1 MSFLKDIKR
10 YDNAMLPGVRLPSIK
25 IESKHYKELNLD
37 SSVDNFNFLKV
48 LCYSKLTTT
57 KYQSKE
63 YQNRLTMELDIFKE
77 LEFVDYVLLNW
88 DILNFCHENQIP
100 TGPGRGSAAGSLVLF
115 LIGVTKVDPI
125 KYGLFFERFV
135 SRSRAK
141 KIIKDDITYLEGS
154 LLPDVDN
161 DISYDR
167 RSEVIEYI
175 ERKHHGK
182 TAKIL
187 TLNTLSSKLCIK
199 EWGKIVGEYSES
211 EVNEVS
217 DCIPKIFGRVM
228 PLVDS
233 YKENEKFKEWV
244 DLNKKTFAIGRKIES
259 LNKNTGVHPSGIA
272 ISYYDIQE
280 ICPLQKTSEGDF
292 VTGYDM
298 NYVSELMVKFD
309 VLGLRTLTVVDR
321 VCKSLGIEMDSI
333 DVSDENIYK
342 NFKDLKTPQ
351 GLFQIEADTN
361 YRVCKKVKPRGLEE
375 LSAVV
380 ALARPGAL
388 DFTDEYALYTSSG
401 QFGLVHDFFKEELS
415 YTAGIPLYQEQL
427 MKMVVKI
434 GFTLD
439 EAEQLRR
446 IVGKKKVDQMPV
458 WKEKISEKIAEN
470 NLEPQIG
477 EVLWKVAE
485 DSANYSF
492 NKSHSISY
500 ATLSAWTA
508 YLKFNYP
515 QDFYLALLE
524 LSKYEP
530 DSHAEISRISQEL
543 VYFDMK
549 LLSPDL
555 SKSALDFSKEG
566 NNIRFGLNAI
576 KGVSEKSLQALES
589 FRGSNKANKFETF
602 LAAKEAKI
610 NIGLLSALIQAGTLE
625 SSENRSRSGL
635 VMEAQVFNILTDKEK
650 AYALSVAE
658 KYNFDILQIVFQA
671 AFNPEKP
678 DAKRGDGKPF
688 MTEKRKITFK
698 RKYNEYKKIYSQN
711 KGNEDF
717 ANWYFENK
725 LLGYN
730 PSVKLK
736 SVFKESQNNFTDC
749 LQLHSAFN
757 GDSVKIVA
765 IVEDV
770 YKSKSRKSNSTFYK
784 FQVSDESGR
793 TSALFMDSP
802 RVKRLTNYIEKGN
815 KIPQKEDII
824 VFTGKKGDDIVWVDN
839 INILE
844 NKIYMKL
851 SDVQ

>member
-1 MSFLKDIKR
+1 MSFLKDIKE

-25 IESKHYKELNLD
+25 IESKYYKKLNLD
-37 SSVDNFNFLKV
+37 SSVDNFNFLKA

-57 KYQSKE
+57 KYQSEE

-141 KIIKDDITYLEGS
+141 KIIKDNITYLEGS

-199 EWGKIVGEYSES
+199 ECGKIVGEYSES

-244 DLNKKTFAIGRKIES
+244 DLNRKTFAIARKIES

-321 VCKSLGIEMDSI
+321 VCKSLGIEMTSI
-333 DVSDENIYK
+333 DVSDKNIYK

-361 YRVCKKVKPRGLEE
+361 YRVCKKVKPRNLEE

-401 QFGLVHDFFKEELS
+401 QFGLVHDFFEEELS

-427 MKMVVKI
+427 MKMAVKI

-446 IVGKKKVDQMPV
+446 IVGKKKVDQMPA
-458 WKEKISEKIAEN
+458 WKEKISEKIVEN
-470 NLEPQIG
+470 NLEAKIG

-530 DSHAEISRISQEL
+530 DSHTEISKISQEL
-543 VYFDMK
+543 VHFDMQ

-555 SKSALDFSKEG
+555 SKSSLDFSKEG
-566 NNIRFGLNAI
+566 DNIRFGLNAI

-658 KYNFDILQIVFQA
+658 KYNFDILQIVFEA
-671 AFNPEKP
+671 AFDPQKP
-678 DAKRGDGKPF
+678 DAKRSDGKSF

-698 RKYNEYKKIYSQN
+698 KKYNEYKKIYSQN

-749 LQLHSAFN
+749 LQLDSVFN

-793 TSALFMDSP
+793 TNALFMDSP
-802 RVKRLTNYIEKGN
+802 RVKRLSNYIEKGN
-815 KIPQKEDII
+815 KIPEKEDII
-824 VFTGKKGDDIVWVDN
+824 IFTGKKGDDIVWVDN

-851 SDVQ
+851 SDVE